1 MVNNLLLSNKQ
12 RSQIFDN
19 FNTILNILA
28 TILFR
33 MEFCTEIISQRKLIR
48 KAYCTFELLGKTL
61 NNTVHLKL
69 LLILFTLAAR
79 ERLRLCHIRRKANL
93 IHYLL
98 HIV

>member
-33 MEFCTEIISQRKLIR
+33 IEFST
-48 KAYCTFELLGKTL
+48 ELLVKGNQYKNRVVHLNYWGIL
-61 NNTVHLKL
+61 NNLEYLKL
-69 LLILFTLAAR
+69 SLFCSR
-79 ERLRLCHIRRKANL
+79 
-93 IHYLL
+93 
-98 HIV
+98 